1 MLLELRI
8 RNLAVVEDAVI
19 RFGPGL
25 NAMTGSTGAGK
36 SIILSAVELL
46 SGARSRRSLVRAGA
60 SSLEVEGVFAV
71 EPGMELRRTL
81 GMAQGEREVSI
92 KRELG
97 ADGRNR
103 IWINGEE
110 FARWVNNQ
118 RKPKVTNKLNEDE
131 AYCLRCNQV
140 SKLLSPQIQPIKG
153 NLVLI
158 KGTCANCGAVIN
170 RGAHRD
176 RTPELS

>member
-1 MLLELRI
+1 MEVRI
-8 RNLAVVEDAVI
+8 HRTKLPHNVI
-19 RFGPGL
+19 IKAPGL
-25 NAMTGSTGAGK
+25 LPMLYTPREICEELDIAEST
-36 SIILSAVELL
+36 
-46 SGARSRRSLVRAGA
+46 
-60 SSLEVEGVFAV
+60 
-71 EPGMELRRTL
+71 LRDWLQTDVPHQR
-81 GMAQGEREVSI
+81 
-92 KRELG
+92 
-97 ADGRNR
+97 DNRNR
-103 IWINGEE
+103 IWINGQE

-131 AYCLRCNQV
+131 AYCLRCNQI

>member
-1 MLLELRI
+1 MEVRTHRTKLPH
-8 RNLAVVEDAVI
+8 NVI
-19 RFGPGL
+19 IKAPGL
-25 NAMTGSTGAGK
+25 LPMLYTPREICEELDIAEST
-36 SIILSAVELL
+36 
-46 SGARSRRSLVRAGA
+46 
-60 SSLEVEGVFAV
+60 
-71 EPGMELRRTL
+71 LRDWLQIDVPHQR
-81 GMAQGEREVSI
+81 
-92 KRELG
+92 
-97 ADGRNR
+97 DNRNR

-118 RKPKVTNKLNEDE
+118 RKPKVINKLKEDE

>member
-1 MLLELRI
+1 MEVRI
-8 RNLAVVEDAVI
+8 HRTKLPHNVI
-19 RFGPGL
+19 IKAPGL
-25 NAMTGSTGAGK
+25 LPMLYT
-36 SIILSAVELL
+36 
-46 SGARSRRSLVRAGA
+46 
-60 SSLEVEGVFAV
+60 
-71 EPGMELRRTL
+71 P
-81 GMAQGEREVSI
+81 REI
-92 KRELG
+92 CEELG
-97 ADGRNR
+97 IAESTLRDWLQIDVPHQRDNRNR

>member
-1 MLLELRI
+1 MEV
-8 RNLAVVEDAVI
+8 RNHRTKLPHNVI
-19 RFGPGL
+19 IKAPGL
-25 NAMTGSTGAGK
+25 LPMLYTPREICEELDIAEST
-36 SIILSAVELL
+36 
-46 SGARSRRSLVRAGA
+46 
-60 SSLEVEGVFAV
+60 
-71 EPGMELRRTL
+71 LRDWLQIDVPHQR
-81 GMAQGEREVSI
+81 
-92 KRELG
+92 
-97 ADGRNR
+97 DNRNR

-110 FARWVNNQ
+110 FTRWVNNQ

>member
-1 MLLELRI
+1 MELRI
-8 RNLAVVEDAVI
+8 HRTKLPHKVI
-19 RFGPGL
+19 IKAPGL
-25 NAMTGSTGAGK
+25 LPMLYTPREICEELDIAEST
-36 SIILSAVELL
+36 
-46 SGARSRRSLVRAGA
+46 
-60 SSLEVEGVFAV
+60 
-71 EPGMELRRTL
+71 LRDWLQIDVPHQR
-81 GMAQGEREVSI
+81 
-92 KRELG
+92 
-97 ADGRNR
+97 DNRNR

-158 KGTCANCGAVIN
+158 KGTCTNCGAVIN

>member
-1 MLLELRI
+1 MEVRI
-8 RNLAVVEDAVI
+8 HRTKLPHNVI
-19 RFGPGL
+19 IKAPGL
-25 NAMTGSTGAGK
+25 LPMLYTPREICEELDIAEST
-36 SIILSAVELL
+36 
-46 SGARSRRSLVRAGA
+46 
-60 SSLEVEGVFAV
+60 
-71 EPGMELRRTL
+71 LRDWLQIDVPHQR
-81 GMAQGEREVSI
+81 
-92 KRELG
+92 
-97 ADGRNR
+97 DNRNR

-118 RKPKVTNKLNEDE
+118 RKPKAAKKLTEDE

>member
-1 MLLELRI
+1 MEVRI
-8 RNLAVVEDAVI
+8 HRTKLPHNVI
-19 RFGPGL
+19 IKAPGL
-25 NAMTGSTGAGK
+25 LPMLYTPREICEELDIAEST
-36 SIILSAVELL
+36 
-46 SGARSRRSLVRAGA
+46 
-60 SSLEVEGVFAV
+60 
-71 EPGMELRRTL
+71 LRDWLQIDVPHQR
-81 GMAQGEREVSI
+81 
-92 KRELG
+92 
-97 ADGRNR
+97 DNRNR

-176 RTPELS
+176 RAPELS

>member
-1 MLLELRI
+1 MEV
-8 RNLAVVEDAVI
+8 RNHRTKLPHNVI
-19 RFGPGL
+19 IKAPGL
-25 NAMTGSTGAGK
+25 LPMLYTPREICEELDIAEST
-36 SIILSAVELL
+36 
-46 SGARSRRSLVRAGA
+46 
-60 SSLEVEGVFAV
+60 
-71 EPGMELRRTL
+71 LRDWLQIDVPHQR
-81 GMAQGEREVSI
+81 
-92 KRELG
+92 
-97 ADGRNR
+97 DNRNR

-118 RKPKVTNKLNEDE
+118 RKPKGTNKLNEDE
-131 AYCLRCNQV
+131 AYGLRCNQV

-158 KGTCANCGAVIN
+158 KGTCSNCGAVIN

>member
-1 MLLELRI
+1 MEVRI
-8 RNLAVVEDAVI
+8 HRTKLPHNVI
-19 RFGPGL
+19 IKAPGL
-25 NAMTGSTGAGK
+25 LPMLYTPREICEELDIAEST
-36 SIILSAVELL
+36 
-46 SGARSRRSLVRAGA
+46 
-60 SSLEVEGVFAV
+60 
-71 EPGMELRRTL
+71 LRDWLQIDVPHQR
-81 GMAQGEREVSI
+81 
-92 KRELG
+92 
-97 ADGRNR
+97 DNRNR

-110 FARWVNNQ
+110 FAIWVNNQ

>member
-1 MLLELRI
+1 MEVRI
-8 RNLAVVEDAVI
+8 HRTKLPHNVI
-19 RFGPGL
+19 IKAPGL
-25 NAMTGSTGAGK
+25 LPMLYTPREICEELDIAESTLRDWLQ
-36 SIILSAVELL
+36 I
-46 SGARSRRSLVRAGA
+46 
-60 SSLEVEGVFAV
+60 GV
-71 EPGMELRRTL
+71 PHQR
-81 GMAQGEREVSI
+81 
-92 KRELG
+92 
-97 ADGRNR
+97 DNRNR
-103 IWINGEE
+103 IWLNGEE

-131 AYCLRCNQV
+131 AYCLRCNQI

>member
-1 MLLELRI
+1 MEV
-8 RNLAVVEDAVI
+8 RNHRTKLPHNVI
-19 RFGPGL
+19 IKAPGL
-25 NAMTGSTGAGK
+25 LPMLYTPREICEELDIAEST
-36 SIILSAVELL
+36 
-46 SGARSRRSLVRAGA
+46 
-60 SSLEVEGVFAV
+60 
-71 EPGMELRRTL
+71 LRDWLQIDAPHQR
-81 GMAQGEREVSI
+81 
-92 KRELG
+92 
-97 ADGRNR
+97 DNRNR
-103 IWINGEE
+103 IWINGED

>member
-1 MLLELRI
+1 MEV
-8 RNLAVVEDAVI
+8 RNHRTKLPHNVI
-19 RFGPGL
+19 IKAPGL
-25 NAMTGSTGAGK
+25 LPMLYTPREICEELDIAEST
-36 SIILSAVELL
+36 
-46 SGARSRRSLVRAGA
+46 
-60 SSLEVEGVFAV
+60 
-71 EPGMELRRTL
+71 LRDWLQIDVPHQR
-81 GMAQGEREVSI
+81 
-92 KRELG
+92 
-97 ADGRNR
+97 DNRNR

-118 RKPKVTNKLNEDE
+118 RKPKVTNKLKEDE

-158 KGTCANCGAVIN
+158 KGTCTNCGAVIN

>member
-1 MLLELRI
+1 MEVRI
-8 RNLAVVEDAVI
+8 HRTKLPHNVI
-19 RFGPGL
+19 IKAPGL
-25 NAMTGSTGAGK
+25 LPMLYTPREICEELDIAEST
-36 SIILSAVELL
+36 
-46 SGARSRRSLVRAGA
+46 
-60 SSLEVEGVFAV
+60 
-71 EPGMELRRTL
+71 LRDWLQIDVPHQR
-81 GMAQGEREVSI
+81 
-92 KRELG
+92 
-97 ADGRNR
+97 DNRNR

-118 RKPKVTNKLNEDE
+118 RKPKVTNRLNEDE

-176 RTPELS
+176 RTPELSQN

>member
-1 MLLELRI
+1 MEERI
-8 RNLAVVEDAVI
+8 HRTKLPHNVI
-19 RFGPGL
+19 IKAPGL
-25 NAMTGSTGAGK
+25 FPMLYTPREICEELDIAEST
-36 SIILSAVELL
+36 
-46 SGARSRRSLVRAGA
+46 
-60 SSLEVEGVFAV
+60 
-71 EPGMELRRTL
+71 LRDWLQIDVPHQR
-81 GMAQGEREVSI
+81 
-92 KRELG
+92 
-97 ADGRNR
+97 DNRNR

>member
-1 MLLELRI
+1 MEVRI
-8 RNLAVVEDAVI
+8 HRTKLPHNVI
-19 RFGPGL
+19 IKAPGL
-25 NAMTGSTGAGK
+25 LPMLYTPREICEELDIAEST
-36 SIILSAVELL
+36 
-46 SGARSRRSLVRAGA
+46 
-60 SSLEVEGVFAV
+60 
-71 EPGMELRRTL
+71 LRDWLQIDVPHQR
-81 GMAQGEREVSI
+81 
-92 KRELG
+92 
-97 ADGRNR
+97 DNRNR

-118 RKPKVTNKLNEDE
+118 RKPKAAKKLTEDE
-131 AYCLRCNQV
+131 AYCLRCNQA

>member
-1 MLLELRI
+1 MEV
-8 RNLAVVEDAVI
+8 RNRRTKLPHKVI
-19 RFGPGL
+19 IKAPGL
-25 NAMTGSTGAGK
+25 LPMLYTPREICDELDIAEST
-36 SIILSAVELL
+36 
-46 SGARSRRSLVRAGA
+46 
-60 SSLEVEGVFAV
+60 
-71 EPGMELRRTL
+71 LRDWLQIDVPHQR
-81 GMAQGEREVSI
+81 
-92 KRELG
+92 
-97 ADGRNR
+97 DNRNR

-158 KGTCANCGAVIN
+158 KGTCSNCGAVIN

>member
-1 MLLELRI
+1 MEVRI
-8 RNLAVVEDAVI
+8 HRTKLPHNVI
-19 RFGPGL
+19 IKAPGL
-25 NAMTGSTGAGK
+25 SPMLYTPREICEELDIAEST
-36 SIILSAVELL
+36 
-46 SGARSRRSLVRAGA
+46 
-60 SSLEVEGVFAV
+60 
-71 EPGMELRRTL
+71 LRDWLQIDVPHQR
-81 GMAQGEREVSI
+81 
-92 KRELG
+92 
-97 ADGRNR
+97 DNRNR

>member
-1 MLLELRI
+1 MEV
-8 RNLAVVEDAVI
+8 RNHRTKLPHNVI
-19 RFGPGL
+19 IKAPGL
-25 NAMTGSTGAGK
+25 LPMLYTPREICEELDIAEST
-36 SIILSAVELL
+36 
-46 SGARSRRSLVRAGA
+46 
-60 SSLEVEGVFAV
+60 
-71 EPGMELRRTL
+71 LRDWLQIDVPHQR
-81 GMAQGEREVSI
+81 
-92 KRELG
+92 
-97 ADGRNR
+97 DNRNR

-153 NLVLI
+153 NIVLI

>member
-1 MLLELRI
+1 MEVRI
-8 RNLAVVEDAVI
+8 HRTKLPHNVI
-19 RFGPGL
+19 IKAPGL
-25 NAMTGSTGAGK
+25 LPMLYTPREICEELDIAEST
-36 SIILSAVELL
+36 
-46 SGARSRRSLVRAGA
+46 
-60 SSLEVEGVFAV
+60 
-71 EPGMELRRTL
+71 LRDWLQIDVPHQR
-81 GMAQGEREVSI
+81 
-92 KRELG
+92 
-97 ADGRNR
+97 DNRNR

-118 RKPKVTNKLNEDE
+118 RKPKETKKLNEDE
-131 AYCLRCNQV
+131 AYCLRCNEV

>member
-1 MLLELRI
+1 MEVRI
-8 RNLAVVEDAVI
+8 HRTKLPHNVI
-19 RFGPGL
+19 IKAPGL
-25 NAMTGSTGAGK
+25 LPMLYTPREICEELDIAEST
-36 SIILSAVELL
+36 
-46 SGARSRRSLVRAGA
+46 
-60 SSLEVEGVFAV
+60 
-71 EPGMELRRTL
+71 LRDWLQIDVPHQR
-81 GMAQGEREVSI
+81 
-92 KRELG
+92 
-97 ADGRNR
+97 DNRNR
-103 IWINGEE
+103 IWINGKE
-110 FARWVNNQ
+110 FAIWVNNQ

>member
-1 MLLELRI
+1 MEV
-8 RNLAVVEDAVI
+8 RNRRTKLPHKVI
-19 RFGPGL
+19 IKAPGL
-25 NAMTGSTGAGK
+25 LPMLYTPREICDELDMAEST
-36 SIILSAVELL
+36 
-46 SGARSRRSLVRAGA
+46 
-60 SSLEVEGVFAV
+60 
-71 EPGMELRRTL
+71 LRDWLQIDVPHQR
-81 GMAQGEREVSI
+81 
-92 KRELG
+92 
-97 ADGRNR
+97 DNRNR

-118 RKPKVTNKLNEDE
+118 RKPKVTNKLKEDE

>member
-1 MLLELRI
+1 MEVRI
-8 RNLAVVEDAVI
+8 HRTKLPHNVI
-19 RFGPGL
+19 IKAPGL
-25 NAMTGSTGAGK
+25 LPMLYTPREICDELDIAEST
-36 SIILSAVELL
+36 
-46 SGARSRRSLVRAGA
+46 
-60 SSLEVEGVFAV
+60 
-71 EPGMELRRTL
+71 LRDWLQIDVPHQR
-81 GMAQGEREVSI
+81 
-92 KRELG
+92 
-97 ADGRNR
+97 DNRNR

>member
-1 MLLELRI
+1 MEVRI
-8 RNLAVVEDAVI
+8 HRTKLPHNVI
-19 RFGPGL
+19 IKAPGL
-25 NAMTGSTGAGK
+25 LPMLYTPREICEELDIAEST
-36 SIILSAVELL
+36 
-46 SGARSRRSLVRAGA
+46 
-60 SSLEVEGVFAV
+60 
-71 EPGMELRRTL
+71 LRDWLQIDVPHQR
-81 GMAQGEREVSI
+81 
-92 KRELG
+92 
-97 ADGRNR
+97 DNRNR

-140 SKLLSPQIQPIKG
+140 SKILSPQIQPIKG

-176 RTPELS
+176 RTPELY

>member
-1 MLLELRI
+1 MEVRI
-8 RNLAVVEDAVI
+8 HRTKLPHNVI
-19 RFGPGL
+19 IKAPGL
-25 NAMTGSTGAGK
+25 LPMLYTPREICEELDIAEST
-36 SIILSAVELL
+36 
-46 SGARSRRSLVRAGA
+46 
-60 SSLEVEGVFAV
+60 
-71 EPGMELRRTL
+71 LRDWLQIDVHHQR
-81 GMAQGEREVSI
+81 
-92 KRELG
+92 
-97 ADGRNR
+97 DNRNR

-158 KGTCANCGAVIN
+158 KGSCANCGAVIN

>member
-1 MLLELRI
+1 MEVRI
-8 RNLAVVEDAVI
+8 HRTKLPHNVI
-19 RFGPGL
+19 IKAPGL
-25 NAMTGSTGAGK
+25 LPMLYTPREICEELDIAEST
-36 SIILSAVELL
+36 
-46 SGARSRRSLVRAGA
+46 
-60 SSLEVEGVFAV
+60 
-71 EPGMELRRTL
+71 LRDWLQIDVPHQR
-81 GMAQGEREVSI
+81 
-92 KRELG
+92 
-97 ADGRNR
+97 DNRNR
-103 IWINGEE
+103 ICINGEE

-118 RKPKVTNKLNEDE
+118 RKPKVTNRLNEDE

>member
-1 MLLELRI
+1 MEVRI
-8 RNLAVVEDAVI
+8 HRTKLPHNVI
-19 RFGPGL
+19 IKAPGL
-25 NAMTGSTGAGK
+25 LPMLYTPREICEELDIAEST
-36 SIILSAVELL
+36 
-46 SGARSRRSLVRAGA
+46 
-60 SSLEVEGVFAV
+60 
-71 EPGMELRRTL
+71 LRDWLQIDVPHQR
-81 GMAQGEREVSI
+81 
-92 KRELG
+92 
-97 ADGRNR
+97 DNRNR

-118 RKPKVTNKLNEDE
+118 RKPNVTSKLNEDE

-158 KGTCANCGAVIN
+158 KGTCSNCGAVIN

>member
-1 MLLELRI
+1 MEVRI
-8 RNLAVVEDAVI
+8 HRTKLPHNVI
-19 RFGPGL
+19 IKAPGL
-25 NAMTGSTGAGK
+25 LPMLYTPREICEELDIAEST
-36 SIILSAVELL
+36 
-46 SGARSRRSLVRAGA
+46 
-60 SSLEVEGVFAV
+60 
-71 EPGMELRRTL
+71 LRDWLQIDVPHQR
-81 GMAQGEREVSI
+81 
-92 KRELG
+92 
-97 ADGRNR
+97 DNRNR

-140 SKLLSPQIQPIKG
+140 SKLLFPQIHPIKG

>member
-1 MLLELRI
+1 MEV
-8 RNLAVVEDAVI
+8 RNHRTKLPHNVI
-19 RFGPGL
+19 IKAPGL
-25 NAMTGSTGAGK
+25 LPMLYT
-36 SIILSAVELL
+36 
-46 SGARSRRSLVRAGA
+46 
-60 SSLEVEGVFAV
+60 
-71 EPGMELRRTL
+71 P
-81 GMAQGEREVSI
+81 REI
-92 KRELG
+92 CEELG
-97 ADGRNR
+97 IAESTLRDWLQIDVPHQRDNRNR

>member
-1 MLLELRI
+1 MEV
-8 RNLAVVEDAVI
+8 RNHRTKLPHNVI
-19 RFGPGL
+19 IKAPGL
-25 NAMTGSTGAGK
+25 LPMLYTPREICDELDIAEST
-36 SIILSAVELL
+36 
-46 SGARSRRSLVRAGA
+46 
-60 SSLEVEGVFAV
+60 
-71 EPGMELRRTL
+71 LRDWLQIDLPHQR
-81 GMAQGEREVSI
+81 
-92 KRELG
+92 
-97 ADGRNR
+97 DNRNR

-118 RKPKVTNKLNEDE
+118 RKPKAAKKLTEDE

>member
-1 MLLELRI
+1 MEV
-8 RNLAVVEDAVI
+8 RNHRTKLPHNVI
-19 RFGPGL
+19 IKAPGL
-25 NAMTGSTGAGK
+25 LPMLYTPREICEELDIAEST
-36 SIILSAVELL
+36 
-46 SGARSRRSLVRAGA
+46 
-60 SSLEVEGVFAV
+60 
-71 EPGMELRRTL
+71 LRDWLQIDVPHQR
-81 GMAQGEREVSI
+81 
-92 KRELG
+92 
-97 ADGRNR
+97 DNRNR

>member
-1 MLLELRI
+1 MEV
-8 RNLAVVEDAVI
+8 RNHRTKLPHNVI
-19 RFGPGL
+19 IKAPGL
-25 NAMTGSTGAGK
+25 LPMLYTPREICDELDIAEST
-36 SIILSAVELL
+36 
-46 SGARSRRSLVRAGA
+46 
-60 SSLEVEGVFAV
+60 
-71 EPGMELRRTL
+71 LRDWLQIDVPHQR
-81 GMAQGEREVSI
+81 
-92 KRELG
+92 
-97 ADGRNR
+97 DNRNR

>member
-1 MLLELRI
+1 MEVRI
-8 RNLAVVEDAVI
+8 HRTKLPHNVI
-19 RFGPGL
+19 IKAPGL
-25 NAMTGSTGAGK
+25 LPMLYTPREICEELDIAEST
-36 SIILSAVELL
+36 
-46 SGARSRRSLVRAGA
+46 
-60 SSLEVEGVFAV
+60 
-71 EPGMELRRTL
+71 LRDWLQVDVPHQR
-81 GMAQGEREVSI
+81 
-92 KRELG
+92 
-97 ADGRNR
+97 DNRNR

-118 RKPKVTNKLNEDE
+118 RKPKVTNRLNEDE

>member
-1 MLLELRI
+1 MEV
-8 RNLAVVEDAVI
+8 RNHRTKLPHNVI
-19 RFGPGL
+19 IKAPGL
-25 NAMTGSTGAGK
+25 LPMSYTPREICEELDIAEST
-36 SIILSAVELL
+36 LRDWLQM
-46 SGARSRRSLVRAGA
+46 
-60 SSLEVEGVFAV
+60 GV
-71 EPGMELRRTL
+71 PHQR
-81 GMAQGEREVSI
+81 
-92 KRELG
+92 
-97 ADGRNR
+97 DNRNR

>member
-1 MLLELRI
+1 MEV
-8 RNLAVVEDAVI
+8 RNRRTKLPHKVI
-19 RFGPGL
+19 IKAPGL
-25 NAMTGSTGAGK
+25 LPMLYTPREICDELDMAEST
-36 SIILSAVELL
+36 
-46 SGARSRRSLVRAGA
+46 
-60 SSLEVEGVFAV
+60 
-71 EPGMELRRTL
+71 LRDWLQIDVPHQR
-81 GMAQGEREVSI
+81 
-92 KRELG
+92 
-97 ADGRNR
+97 DNRNR